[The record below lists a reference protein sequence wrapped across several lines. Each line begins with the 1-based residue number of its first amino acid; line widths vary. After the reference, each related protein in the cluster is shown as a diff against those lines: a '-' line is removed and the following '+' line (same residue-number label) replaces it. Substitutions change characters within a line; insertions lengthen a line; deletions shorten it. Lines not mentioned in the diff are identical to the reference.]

1 MAKQGT
7 TKYRKFTALKPMVDN
22 PPKPVLD
29 PRKPLKLSILQ
40 NTGSSGRETAKEEKK
55 RKIGIVKRK
64 LRSLLNCSS
73 LASLSHNPI
82 YAPFLRSTFLH
93 VLLFS
98 ECHCVF
104 FSILFLTI
112 NVLFISLRSLSA

>member
-22 PPKPVLD
+22 PTKPVLD

-55 RKIGIVKRK
+55 TENRNSQKKTKI
-64 LRSLLNCSS
+64 
-73 LASLSHNPI
+73 
-82 YAPFLRSTFLH
+82 
-93 VLLFS
+93 
-98 ECHCVF
+98 
-104 FSILFLTI
+104 LT
-112 NVLFISLRSLSA
+112 